1 MEERELGEFGFI
13 AGSWPLDAEKATV
26 VFLHGSGGSSHF
38 WKAQVESLAER
49 VNSVALDLPGHGRS
63 SDDGKNTI
71 GDYARTAVEFVD
83 ALDMSNLILSGLS
96 LGGAIVQQL
105 LLDNADRFQA
115 GVLIGTGARLKV
127 LPAIFEAIEK
137 DYPGFVE
144 MICKLA
150 SSEKT
155 DADVSQPFRDDL
167 IKCKPEVTYG
177 DFQACNAFNVIDRLH
192 EISLPVLVISAE
204 DDQLT
209 PPKYAGFLEDGI
221 PNAAR
226 KHIYDAGHI
235 APMEKPHEV
244 NQAIV
249 EFLDSHGL

>member
-1 MEERELGEFGFI
+1 MEERELGGFGFI
-13 AGSWPLDAEKATV
+13 AGSWPLGAEKPTI
-26 VFLHGSGGSSHF
+26 VFLHGSGSSSHF
-38 WKAQVESLAER
+38 WKAQVEGLAER
-49 VNSVALDLPGHGRS
+49 VNTVALDLPGHGRS
-63 SDDGKNTI
+63 GKIGKNTI
-71 GDYARTAVEFVD
+71 DDYARIAVKFVD
-83 ALDMSNLILSGLS
+83 ALDMSNMIISGLS
-96 LGGAIVQQL
+96 MGGAIVQQL
-105 LLDNADRFQA
+105 LLDYADRFKA
-115 GVLIGTGARLKV
+115 GILIGTGARLKV

-137 DYPGFVE
+137 DYAGFVE
-144 MICKLA
+144 MSCKLA

-155 DADVSQPFRDDL
+155 DASVSQPFRDDL

-177 DFQACNAFNVIDRLH
+177 DFQACNAFDVIARLH

-226 KHIYDAGHI
+226 KHILNAGHI

-249 EFLDSHGL
+249 AFLDSHGF